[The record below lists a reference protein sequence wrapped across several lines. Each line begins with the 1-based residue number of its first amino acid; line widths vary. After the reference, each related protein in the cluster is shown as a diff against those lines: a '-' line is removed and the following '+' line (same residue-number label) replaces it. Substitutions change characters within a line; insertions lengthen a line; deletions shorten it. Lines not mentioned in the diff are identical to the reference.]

1 MSKTVKVQITLR
13 EDSSNVWEKLNPI
26 LKKAEFGYESNT
38 GKLKIGDGVTAWNS
52 LSYLIG
58 ERVPEGAIFTDTV
71 VNLSNYY
78 TKSEVESLINE
89 KLKPNATISAVFKD
103 GNLAINNFSYDDS
116 TKNFNIE

>member
-1 MSKTVKVQITLR
+1 MFKTVKVQITLR

-89 KLKPNATISAVFKD
+89 KLGSSLKPNATIGDIVGD
-103 GNLAINNFSYDDS
+103 EVTIGYI
-116 TKNFNIE
+116 TRQTT

>member
-89 KLKPNATISAVFKD
+89 KLANATISAVFKD

-116 TKNFNIE
+116 PKNFNIE

>member
-13 EDSSNVWEKLNPI
+13 EDSSSVWEKLNPI

-38 GKLKIGDGVTAWNS
+38 GKLKIGDGVTTWNS

-71 VNLSNYY
+71 VNLTNYY
-78 TKSEVESLINE
+78 TKSEVEALID
-89 KLKPNATISAVFKD
+89 KKISSGGFKPGTTIGDLTAYGRTVGD
-103 GNLAINNFSYDDS
+103 I
-116 TKNFNIE
+116 IQ